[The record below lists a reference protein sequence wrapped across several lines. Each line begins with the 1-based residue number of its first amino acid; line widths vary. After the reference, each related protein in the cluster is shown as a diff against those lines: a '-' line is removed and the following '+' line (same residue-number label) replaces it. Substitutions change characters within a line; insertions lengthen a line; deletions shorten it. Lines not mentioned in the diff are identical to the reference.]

1 MQKHLFNIKM
11 QENCFTYFNTTVNHI
26 NTHIEFTFPFYY
38 TPNILST
45 IASEEIQKIIP
56 NNKELGRMYGVLVVK
71 NTDNELGYIWAVS
84 GKQPLINKNKAVP
97 PIFEL
102 SDKSNFFG
110 KEEDLIHQITLK
122 IDSIERESDYLYLK
136 KLFETESINSENKI
150 NEKRLKM
157 VEAKKNRKKERIEAS
172 KNLNKTDLELILKR
186 LSSQSIINKKE
197 LLQLKLEE
205 EQKIENINIKLSV
218 FENELNS
225 LKEERKQ
232 RSITLQNQLFEEYN
246 FLNIKGETKNAI
258 EMFKDTPYLKP
269 PSGTGDCA
277 APKLLQYA
285 FKNDLKPI
293 AMAEFWWGKAP
304 MSQIRKHGNYYPACT
319 GKCGPILEHMLKH
332 MKVEKN
338 LIIENL
344 AKDKTIEIILD
355 DPNFAVINKPAEL
368 LSVPGKQIKDSI
380 YSRIKTK
387 YPEATGPI
395 IIHRLDM
402 STSGIMIIAKNKNTH
417 KAIQEQFISRSI
429 KKRYIAVLNGKTK
442 ELKGEVNLPLKVDF
456 NERPKQMVCYK
467 DGKNTLTKWEVIKQ
481 NDKETR
487 IHFYPITGRT
497 HQLRMHSSHYLGLD
511 CPIKGDDLY
520 GTKSDRLYLHAQDI
534 EFRHPITKKT
544 IIIHLPAEF

>member
-1 MQKHLFNIKM
+1 M

>member
-1 MQKHLFNIKM
+1 M

-38 TPNILST
+38 TPNIFST

-338 LIIENL
+338 LIIE
-344 AKDKTIEIILD
+344 
-355 DPNFAVINKPAEL
+355 
-368 LSVPGKQIKDSI
+368 
-380 YSRIKTK
+380 K
-387 YPEATGPI
+387 YN
-395 IIHRLDM
+395 H
-402 STSGIMIIAKNKNTH
+402 
-417 KAIQEQFISRSI
+417 
-429 KKRYIAVLNGKTK
+429 
-442 ELKGEVNLPLKVDF
+442 
-456 NERPKQMVCYK
+456 
-467 DGKNTLTKWEVIKQ
+467 
-481 NDKETR
+481 
-487 IHFYPITGRT
+487 
-497 HQLRMHSSHYLGLD
+497 
-511 CPIKGDDLY
+511 
-520 GTKSDRLYLHAQDI
+520 
-534 EFRHPITKKT
+534 
-544 IIIHLPAEF
+544 